1 MKVKDLVNLLTG
13 WIKIIFQ
20 DDTINEQY
28 DYCSFNEEGC
38 KSEWLEKTIIDISRS
53 GNTSVTMIVRVK

>member
-13 WIKIIFQ
+13 WIRIVFQ

-28 DYCSFNEEGC
+28 YYCSFDKEGC
-38 KSEWLEKTIIDISRS
+38 KSEWLEKTIIDIART
-53 GNTSVTMIVRVK
+53 GNTDISMIVRVK